1 MKRTLPN
8 RCGWDTNAAFVCYK
22 RATIAERV
30 LQQVTRVRGLRDPV
44 VIQRAKRQAAKND
57 ERNDSS
63 TWVIAAVHCQPH
75 VSSPCS
81 ISIANLPRN
90 ASMLDLY
97 NLCSPF
103 GGITTAGVEI
113 TTAKDG
119 SSCRGSGVVE
129 FIDKGAAEQAI
140 LMLNGLR
147 LPDGHILKIGQ
158 KAESTRINETDDGC
172 VRALPKEVERAGYQ
186 PLRIAEAGFSFCF
199 YSMTHTV

>member
-1 MKRTLPN
+1 MKRMLPQKP
-8 RCGWDTNAAFVCYK
+8 GWETNAAFVCYK
-22 RATIAERV
+22 QATIAERV
-30 LQQVTRVRGLRDPV
+30 LQQVTGVHGLRDPV
-44 VIQRAKRQAAKND
+44 VIQRAKREAAKND

-75 VSSPCS
+75 VSSPYS

-113 TTAKDG
+113 TTAKYG
-119 SSCRGSGVVE
+119 SSCRGSGIVE

-186 PLRIAEAGFSFCF
+186 PLRIAEACFSSCF

>member
-1 MKRTLPN
+1 MLPN
-8 RCGWDTNAAFVCYK
+8 KLGWETNAAFVCYK
-22 RATIAERV
+22 QATIAERV
-30 LQQVTRVRGLRDPV
+30 LQQVTGVHGLRDPV
-44 VIQRAKRQAAKND
+44 VIQRAKREAAKND

-75 VSSPCS
+75 VSSPYTICV
-81 ISIANLPRN
+81 ANLPRN
-90 ASMLDLY
+90 ASILDLY
-97 NLCSPF
+97 KLFSPF
-103 GGITTAGVEI
+103 GAITTKGVQI
-113 TTAKDG
+113 MTAADG
-119 SSCRGSGVVE
+119 SSCRGSGIVE

-140 LMLNGLR
+140 VMLNGLR

>member
-1 MKRTLPN
+1 MLPN
-8 RCGWDTNAAFVCYK
+8 RLGWETNAAFVCYK
-22 RATIAERV
+22 RATIAETV
-30 LQQVTRVRGLRDPV
+30 LQQVTRLHGLRDPV
-44 VIQRAKRQAAKND
+44 VIQRAKRDAATND

-75 VSSPCS
+75 VSSPYS

-119 SSCRGSGVVE
+119 SSCRGSGIVE

-140 LMLNGLR
+140 LMLKGLR

-186 PLRIAEAGFSFCF
+186 PLRIDEAFFF
-199 YSMTHTV
+199 LLFFTR

>member
-1 MKRTLPN
+1 MLPKQP
-8 RCGWDTNAAFVCYK
+8 GWETNAAFVCYK

-30 LQQVTRVRGLRDPV
+30 LQQVTRVHGLRDPV

-57 ERNDSS
+57 EIDDSS

-75 VSSPCS
+75 VSSPYS

-97 NLCSPF
+97 KLFSPF
-103 GGITTAGVEI
+103 GAIPTTGVEI
-113 TTAKDG
+113 ITAADG
-119 SSCRGSGVVE
+119 SSCRGSGIVE
-129 FIDKGAAEQAI
+129 FMDKSAAAQAI
-140 LMLNGLR
+140 VMLNGLR
-147 LPDGHILKIGQ
+147 LPDGHILKIGK

-186 PLRIAEAGFSFCF
+186 PLQIAEACFSSCF
-199 YSMTHTV
+199 YSMMHTV